1 MNIFVLS
8 KSPIMSAK
16 WQCDKHVVKMPTETG
31 QMLSTAL
38 IINGA
43 QGYWKPCHLK
53 HPCTIW
59 AAQTRANFDWLIA
72 HGYALCN
79 EYTNRYGKTHG
90 ALAAIQFAEIYRLCI
105 PEGKL
110 TPFPLAMPDERK
122 QQGNVVQSYRNYYL
136 IDKRSFATWKI
147 NKPNW
152 YN

>member
-38 IINGA
+38 FLNGA
-43 QGYWKPCHLK
+43 HGCWKPCHVK

-59 AAQTRANFDWLIA
+59 AAKSRANFDWLIA
-72 HGYALCN
+72 HGYALCT
-79 EYTNRYGKTHG
+79 EYTLRYGKTHG
-90 ALAAIQFAEIYRLCI
+90 ALQAIEFAEIFRLCI

-110 TPFPLAMPDERK
+110 TPFPLAMPEERK
-122 QQGNVVQSYRNYYL
+122 IYGNAIGSYRNYYL
-136 IDKRSFATWKI
+136 NEKRSFATWKA